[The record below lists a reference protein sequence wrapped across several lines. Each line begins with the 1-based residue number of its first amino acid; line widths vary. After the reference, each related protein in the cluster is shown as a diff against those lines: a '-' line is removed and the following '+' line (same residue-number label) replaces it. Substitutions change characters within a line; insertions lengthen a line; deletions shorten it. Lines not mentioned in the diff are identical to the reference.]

1 MKTVLEFFKSVRNS
15 ISKLFG
21 KTTQSAQ
28 SAHNVNT
35 TSLQMIKPTIEE
47 THDITQETQNPLK
60 IEETKFVVN
69 QKTED
74 TKTESKP
81 QKVSKPKNTK
91 VSKNTK
97 TTKNTKAKTSKN
109 TKASENTKAKASEN
123 KSVKKRGR
131 PRKTV

>member
-21 KTTQSAQ
+21 KTAQTAQ
-28 SAHNVNT
+28 SINT

-69 QKTED
+69 QKTEE

-91 VSKNTK
+91 
-97 TTKNTKAKTSKN
+97 AKTSKN
-109 TKASENTKAKASEN
+109 AKAKTSENVKAKASEN

-131 PRKTV
+131 PRKTS

>member
-28 SAHNVNT
+28 SVNT

-69 QKTED
+69 QKTEE

-97 TTKNTKAKTSKN
+97 TPKNTKAKTSKN

>member
-21 KTTQSAQ
+21 KTAQTTQ

-69 QKTED
+69 QKTEE

-91 VSKNTK
+91 ASKNT
-97 TTKNTKAKTSKN
+97 KTSKN
-109 TKASENTKAKASEN
+109 TKAKTSENTKAKASEN

-131 PRKTV
+131 PRKTA

>member
-21 KTTQSAQ
+21 KTAHSAQ
-28 SAHNVNT
+28 SAHSENT

-69 QKTED
+69 QKTEE

-91 VSKNTK
+91 
-97 TTKNTKAKTSKN
+97 AKTSKN
-109 TKASENTKAKASEN
+109 TKTKTSENTKASEN

>member
-15 ISKLFG
+15 ISKLFD
-21 KTTQSAQ
+21 KTAQSAQTTQSE
-28 SAHNVNT
+28 NT

-47 THDITQETQNPLK
+47 THDITQETQKPLK

-69 QKTED
+69 HKTEE

-91 VSKNTK
+91 
-97 TTKNTKAKTSKN
+97 AKTSKN
-109 TKASENTKAKASEN
+109 TKAKTSEN

-131 PRKTV
+131 PHKTV

>member
-21 KTTQSAQ
+21 KTAQTTQ

-69 QKTED
+69 QKTEE

-91 VSKNTK
+91 
-97 TTKNTKAKTSKN
+97 AKTSKN
-109 TKASENTKAKASEN
+109 AKAKASEN

-131 PRKTV
+131 PRKTS

>member
-28 SAHNVNT
+28 SVNT
-35 TSLQMIKPTIEE
+35 MSPQMIKPTIEE

-69 QKTED
+69 QKTEE

-91 VSKNTK
+91 VS
-97 TTKNTKAKTSKN
+97 KNTKAKTSKN

-131 PRKTV
+131 PRKTA

>member
-21 KTTQSAQ
+21 KTAHSAQ
-28 SAHNVNT
+28 SVQSVNT
-35 TSLQMIKPTIEE
+35 TSLQPIKPTIEE

-69 QKTED
+69 QKTEE

-91 VSKNTK
+91 
-97 TTKNTKAKTSKN
+97 AKTSKN
-109 TKASENTKAKASEN
+109 TKAKTSENAKAKASEN

>member
-21 KTTQSAQ
+21 KTAHSAQ
-28 SAHNVNT
+28 SAHSENT

-69 QKTED
+69 QKTEE

-91 VSKNTK
+91 
-97 TTKNTKAKTSKN
+97 AKTSKN
-109 TKASENTKAKASEN
+109 TKAKTSENAKAKASEN